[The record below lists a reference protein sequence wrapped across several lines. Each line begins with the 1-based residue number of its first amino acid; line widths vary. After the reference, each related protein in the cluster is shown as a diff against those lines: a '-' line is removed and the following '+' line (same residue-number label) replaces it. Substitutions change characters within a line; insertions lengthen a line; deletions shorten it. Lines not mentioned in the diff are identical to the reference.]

1 MMIDLNVALSFVA
14 GVTLC
19 TLILAVVRKINNW
32 VKTVKDEL
40 SAISLLAA
48 KLDMAVISINA
59 SADEMFKV
67 ATDNNLAAESIA
79 KSAVQLNLLLE
90 DIKAIM
96 MPEPPSQQAGV
107 PVSLM
112 TMQSSFE
119 RIEKDL
125 LQQGVDPETAKY
137 KAAEYEL
144 DRLAEGDLSEVSM
157 SL

>member
-96 MPEPPSQQAGV
+96 MPEPSTQQANA

-144 DRLAEGDLSEVSM
+144 DRLAEGDLGEVSM

>member
-1 MMIDLNVALSFVA
+1 MMIDLNTALSFIA
-14 GVTLC
+14 GAMLC
-19 TLILAVVRKINNW
+19 GAILAIARKVNNRI
-32 VKTVKDEL
+32 KTIKEEL

-48 KLDMAVISINA
+48 KLDVAVISINA
-59 SADEMFKV
+59 SADEMLKV
-67 ATDNNLAAESIA
+67 AADNNMAAESIA

-96 MPEPPSQQAGV
+96 TPEPPLQQVGA